1 MAVCG
6 YHLITITVLLQA
18 CGLQW
23 RSQQKPKKS
32 TSRKVSGL
40 CGMFKR

>member
-1 MAVCG
+1 M
-6 YHLITITVLLQA
+6 TITVLLQA

-32 TSRKVSGL
+32 TSSCRKVSGL
-40 CGMFKR
+40 CGMFKG